1 MKKGVVNMGKLSE
14 LIDMVKGA
22 GYAAKGLG
30 SEINDLKGLSI
41 AKQSAKATMQFPI
54 ITSRSINVDT
64 AMNVVKALERQ
75 YATFVQM
82 VVALNPVIDW
92 DKDTIPE
99 FIQKIHQN
107 NPTVLD
113 LVESCSFAYCNEE
126 LDLEMFMSINKG
138 CNDGK
143 ILRSNKDQLFCIEEH
158 LNPYKVNDLYKPKSI
173 TLERANASLDY
184 YMLSEAKNR
193 PKKSTDV
200 KKFKGTDAFRQA
212 YNELYGEDPVD
223 DNVEP
228 SVNTN
233 PTVGVKPDRKNT
245 PDTTFGDAVPAGEDK
260 PKVKSGV
267 FSVKSEEQLRK
278 ELAEKEKMMQ
288 DIEKDNAANRARAI
302 VKLSDNDIKK
312 CNELVPTT
320 LSVSLQQMKKDNFGG
335 VINFVLG
342 VKGLMH
348 PVGSEEMISNLV
360 DGFKAG
366 NKFFNFLRWTSG
378 EISFIKDLIFNVKG
392 IKEDVIKKH
401 SNGSHWWTTLKKN
414 RSLAKVK
421 NVLSKKNKILPMLL

>member
-126 LDLEMFMSINKG
+126 LDLEMFMSINK
-138 CNDGK
+138 
-143 ILRSNKDQLFCIEEH
+143 
-158 LNPYKVNDLYKPKSI
+158 
-173 TLERANASLDY
+173 
-184 YMLSEAKNR
+184 
-193 PKKSTDV
+193 
-200 KKFKGTDAFRQA
+200 
-212 YNELYGEDPVD
+212 
-223 DNVEP
+223 
-228 SVNTN
+228 
-233 PTVGVKPDRKNT
+233 
-245 PDTTFGDAVPAGEDK
+245 
-260 PKVKSGV
+260 
-267 FSVKSEEQLRK
+267 
-278 ELAEKEKMMQ
+278 
-288 DIEKDNAANRARAI
+288 
-302 VKLSDNDIKK
+302 
-312 CNELVPTT
+312 
-320 LSVSLQQMKKDNFGG
+320 
-335 VINFVLG
+335 
-342 VKGLMH
+342 
-348 PVGSEEMISNLV
+348 
-360 DGFKAG
+360 
-366 NKFFNFLRWTSG
+366 
-378 EISFIKDLIFNVKG
+378 
-392 IKEDVIKKH
+392 
-401 SNGSHWWTTLKKN
+401 
-414 RSLAKVK
+414 
-421 NVLSKKNKILPMLL
+421 